1 MNKQVTERSNC
12 CNAKVK
18 VIGNVTLF
26 YQCQKCHQ
34 ACDIH
39 FVQRKVW
46 IRNPKTQIT
55 PDKREKID
63 RKRIEKEINETT

>member
-1 MNKQVTERSNC
+1 MKKQVTERSNC

-34 ACDIH
+34 ACDVH
-39 FVQRKVW
+39 FISRRVW
-46 IRNPKTQIT
+46 AINPKTQIT
-55 PDKREKID
+55 PDKREEENN
-63 RKRIEKEINETT
+63 KRIKKEINENI